1 MCSEIL
7 KTEKE
12 YFTNETETKKKK
24 KKKQTEIPE
33 QKHSIMR

>member
-12 YFTNETETKKKK
+12 YFTNETETKKKN
-24 KKKQTEIPE
+24 QTEIPE

>member
-12 YFTNETETKKKK
+12 YFTKETETKKKK
-24 KKKQTEIPE
+24 NKQTEIPE
-33 QKHSIMR
+33 LKHSIMR